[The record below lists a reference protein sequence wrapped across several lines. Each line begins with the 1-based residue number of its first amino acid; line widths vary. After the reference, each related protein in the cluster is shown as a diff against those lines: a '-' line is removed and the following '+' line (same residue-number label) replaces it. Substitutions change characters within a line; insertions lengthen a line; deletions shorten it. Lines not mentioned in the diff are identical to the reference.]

1 VSDHILQVG
10 VTGATGFLG
19 TVVTEA
25 LRTTS
30 GLRVS
35 ALTRTMRRDPSDD
48 AVRWLSGDLAS
59 PVDAAAFVRDV
70 DTIVHLAGVNTPLTS
85 NAHLQSDVLGNL
97 MPTLTLV
104 QAIRE
109 GGRCP
114 HVVFASSGGAVYAPP
129 LSREPV
135 TETAATAPTSSYGIQ
150 KLAIEQYLRMAAD
163 HGWLTATVL
172 RIGNPYGVLLPAE
185 RLQGFIGV
193 AIKQLALGRP
203 IRLFGDTRNVRD
215 YVHLDDVIQLVK
227 LVLEPRGS
235 FEVYNVGSGEGRSVD
250 DILRTL
256 SAILGRDLPVARHEV
271 AGEPRDLPPWIVL
284 DVSKAA
290 RDLAWSP
297 RVPFSEGLERVVREA
312 GVAQ

>member
-1 VSDHILQVG
+1 MSARTLHVG

-30 GLRVS
+30 DLRVS
-35 ALTRTMRRDPSDD
+35 ALTRTFQRDSSED
-48 AVRWLSGDLAS
+48 AVSWLHGDLAS

-85 NAHLQSDVLGNL
+85 NAHLQSDVMGNL
-97 MPTLTLV
+97 LPTLTLI

-109 GGRCP
+109 RGGCP

-129 LSREPV
+129 VTPEPV
-135 TETAATAPTSSYGIQ
+135 TETASTGPTSSYGIQ
-150 KLAIEQYLRMAAD
+150 KLAIEHYLRMAAE
-163 HGWLTATVL
+163 HGWLTATVA

-185 RLQGFIGV
+185 RLQGFVGV
-193 AIKQLALGRP
+193 AVKQLALGRP
-203 IRLFGDTRNVRD
+203 IRVFGDTGNVRD
-215 YVHLDDVIQLVK
+215 YVHLDDVIQFVK
-227 LVLEPRGS
+227 RVLKPRGS
-235 FEVYNVGSGEGRSVD
+235 FEIYNVGSGEGRSVD
-250 DILRTL
+250 DILHSL
-256 SAILGRDLPVARHEV
+256 STILGREVPVARHEV

-290 RDLAWSP
+290 RDLAWNP
-297 RVPFSEGLERVVREA
+297 IVPFSEGLARVVHDA
-312 GVAQ
+312 GVVP